1 LYMASIGR
9 RSASTWVWNV
19 RVDVAVEDSPWGSLC
34 GCYSHT
40 CANHEAGLR
49 SIRCVS
55 NWSRLGNVVA
65 VGRDM
70 RKKHM
75 SVNTSGGYICL
86 ADTPYTLDV
95 DKMTL
100 IDPS

>member
-1 LYMASIGR
+1 M
-9 RSASTWVWNV
+9 
-19 RVDVAVEDSPWGSLC
+19 
-34 GCYSHT
+34 
-40 CANHEAGLR
+40 
-49 SIRCVS
+49 RCVS
-55 NWSRLGNVVA
+55 NWSRSGDVVA

-70 RKKHM
+70 RQKHM
-75 SVNTSGGYICL
+75 SVNTSGGHIRW